1 MNPVLR
7 DGSRAAV
14 YAAEAVAFEGTDLEL
29 VVGFQACAGVADLVT
44 SSAWWPGP
52 SVELRAARS
61 DARSST
67 AGAIGSR
74 VRSVIVRLAASQC
87 TVATVAH
94 ELAHALAGIEHRH
107 DEIFRRA
114 YLDVVLVATNLTSQS
129 RRHDLHRDQLADAFA
144 AFDLDAGSRTWPAP
158 HGFGEPIAL

>member
-1 MNPVLR
+1 MNRVLR
-7 DGSRAAV
+7 DGSRAQV

-29 VVGFQACAGVADLVT
+29 VVGIEVCAGVADLVT
-44 SSAWWPGP
+44 SSAWWSGP
-52 SVELRAARS
+52 SVEVRAARS

-67 AGAIGSR
+67 AGAIGTR
-74 VRSVIVRLAASQC
+74 VRSVVIRLAAAQC
-87 TVATVAH
+87 TVATIAH

-129 RRHDLHRDQLADAFA
+129 RRRGLHRDQLVEAFV
-144 AFDLDAGSRTWPAP
+144 AFDLDAGNRTWPAP